1 MHDHLVFGACSEEA
15 KNFLVETCE
24 MDGEQRA
31 VVLNLI
37 RKLEKENA
45 RLKEARET
53 SSGKIET
60 CKLFLKSFREYRKK
74 LQEQNHELKLQNNAL
89 LAEARRTSKD
99 EEAIKNQALEEY
111 EKEVEKALD
120 ILVNYDYA
128 IEEESK
134 NQINEN
140 IPQSVNDKTYKG
152 VNSTKSLVMEG
163 LPGEIQQQIDKLS
176 EFDREINNIF
186 CKKIAEVENENKLLT
201 EVNRKREVDLKILKS
216 FLEKAQADVNNCIE
230 TNKKLKIEYKD
241 LLAELRRIKT
251 NNDDSNLLEEIP
263 RKKCRREN
271 ETSNSI
277 KILGKSSF

>member
-1 MHDHLVFGACSEEA
+1 M
-15 KNFLVETCE
+15 
-24 MDGEQRA
+24 
-31 VVLNLI
+31 
-37 RKLEKENA
+37 
-45 RLKEARET
+45 
-53 SSGKIET
+53 
-60 CKLFLKSFREYRKK
+60 
-74 LQEQNHELKLQNNAL
+74 KLQNNAL

-111 EKEVEKALD
+111 EEEVEKALD
-120 ILVNYDYA
+120 ILVNYDYG